1 MTNMLRIP
9 CQRLLA
15 HHITALSQPSLSN
28 FCSRLPSPTGTKQAR
43 GVINWPFT
51 PRTLAND
58 LLLGVMVARGLITL
72 WGHHRQSAWVPDH
85 KLLPPPLSTSNS
97 HRESSKLIFVLH
109 NSCWT
114 HISELVEWCACTE
127 WIVRYLYIVLRSCY
141 YCCIMSLSIAVL

>member
-28 FCSRLPSPTGTKQAR
+28 FCSRLSSPTETKQAR

-58 LLLGVMVARGLITL
+58 LLLGVMVARGRMTL

-85 KLLPPPLSTSNS
+85 KLVPPPRSTSSS
-97 HRESSKLIFVLH
+97 HRESSKLISVLH
-109 NSCWT
+109 NNCWT
-114 HISELVEWCACTE
+114 HISELVGWCACR
-127 WIVRYLYIVLRSCY
+127 VSCAIFV
-141 YCCIMSLSIAVL
+141 YCSS